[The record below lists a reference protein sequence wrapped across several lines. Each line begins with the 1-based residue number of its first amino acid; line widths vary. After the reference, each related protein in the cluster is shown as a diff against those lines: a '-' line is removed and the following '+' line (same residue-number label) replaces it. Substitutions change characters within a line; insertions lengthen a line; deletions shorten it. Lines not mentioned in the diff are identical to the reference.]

1 MTTTNCRQWAQPLA
15 QDYSVV
21 FKCPEDHIRTDGP
34 SLARLPSGTLMSTF
48 VLVRR
53 GVPLNGQTSLNFR
66 SRQS

>member
-15 QDYSVV
+15 QDYSIV
-21 FKCPEDHIRTDGP
+21 FKCPEGHIRTDGP

-53 GVPLNGQTSLNFR
+53 RLSSGRNPGGGAEQ
-66 SRQS
+66 